1 VSAAR
6 TLFLDTETYSPT
18 PISQGTAKY
27 AERAEVI
34 IVSSAWNR
42 EPAQSVAYSE
52 RVGNELQE
60 KINAAD
66 EIVVHNSFFDRTVLR
81 LAHGILIPT
90 AKIRDTMVLAYAH
103 SLPGG
108 LEVLCKMLKVP
119 QDIAKSKDGKRLI
132 GIFCVPTGDTGYGV
146 GRNTSESHPNE
157 WDQFLD
163 YARLDAEAMREVY
176 RRLPRWNDS
185 AAERALWVL
194 DQKINDFGILIDDDF
209 ARAAVIA
216 VGIETKRLNKA
227 TSDAT
232 EHAHIEDRVR
242 SGTQAA
248 QLLRYLL
255 KYHAVDLPDMQAGTL
270 ERRLE
275 DLDLPMPV
283 RELIGLRLSVST
295 TSTAKYKRVVAA
307 LSRDGRLRGSIQFD
321 GAWRTGRWAGRI
333 FQPHNLPR
341 PTIKPYSE
349 IAWGIQ
355 AIKAG
360 VAQYTVRDIMR
371 LAASALR
378 GLPIAPPGRKLVVAD
393 LSSIESR
400 MISFLAGEEW
410 KLEAFRQFDLGIGWE
425 TYILTYAN
433 SFRVDPAAVDLDMR
447 QIGKVMDLSLGYQG
461 SVGAFATMMAGYG
474 VHIPEEEILPLVR
487 GWRKAHAAIVSFW
500 YGLDDAAREVIENR
514 DARITVGAV
523 EIDRVGAWM
532 RMRLPSGRFLSYPSP
547 AMKFVKCGECA
558 GRGRVE
564 VVIPE
569 TQFCEMVTYEL
580 ECERCKGAG
589 GKVSITYMGQNPY
602 TKQWARVATYG
613 GKFAAEITQASSR
626 DALGVGMT
634 RADEYGYDIA
644 LTVHDEIIA
653 ETEDNELYSHGHLA
667 GLMAAPI
674 DWAPGLPLA
683 AKGFEAYRYRK
694 DN

>member
-1 VSAAR
+1 MSAR
-6 TLFLDTETYSPT
+6 TLFLDTETFSPT

-34 IVSSAWNR
+34 IISTAWDR
-42 EPAQSVAYSE
+42 APAQSVAANDVTLY
-52 RVGNELQE
+52 ELQGQIDE
-60 KINAAD
+60 AD

-81 LAHGILIPT
+81 LAHGVTIPT
-90 AKIRDTMVLAYAH
+90 VKIRDTMVLAYAH

-108 LEVLCKMLKVP
+108 LGVLCTMLKVP
-119 QDIAKSKDGKRLI
+119 QDVAKQKDGKRLI

-146 GRNTSESHPNE
+146 GRNNSDTHPDD
-157 WDQFLD
+157 WDQFID
-163 YARLDAEAMREVY
+163 YARLDVEAMREVY

-185 AAERALWVL
+185 PTERALWVL
-194 DQKINDFGILIDDDF
+194 DQKINDFGLLIDDDF

-227 TSDAT
+227 TADAT
-232 EHAHIEDRVR
+232 EHAEIEDRVR

-255 KYHAVDLPDMQAGTL
+255 KYHGVDLPDMQAGTL

-360 VAQYTVRDIMR
+360 VARYIVADIMR

-378 GLPIAPPGRKLVVAD
+378 GLPIAPPGHKLVVAD

-400 MISFLAGEEW
+400 MLSFLSGEQW
-410 KLEAFRQFDLGIGWE
+410 KLDAFAQFDQGVGFE

-474 VHIPEEEILPLVR
+474 VSIPEAEILAIVR
-487 GWRKAHAAIVSFW
+487 AWRKAHPATRAFW
-500 YGLDDAAREVIENR
+500 YGLDDAARVVIENR
-514 DARITVGAV
+514 DAKVAVGLIEV
-523 EIDRVGAWM
+523 DRVGAWM
-532 RMRLPSGRFLSYPSP
+532 RMRLPSGRYLSYPSP
-547 AMKFVKCGECA
+547 AMKFMKCGECA
-558 GRGRVE
+558 GRGWVE
-564 VVIPE
+564 VVLPE
-569 TQFCEMVTYEL
+569 TQYCEMVTYSMA
-580 ECERCKGAG
+580 CERCDGNG
-589 GKVSITYMGQNPY
+589 GKVSITFMGQNPY
-602 TKQWARVATYG
+602 TKQWSRVAIYG
-613 GKFAAEITQASSR
+613 GKFAAELTQASSR

-634 RADEYGYDIA
+634 RADDYGYDIA

-653 ETEDNELYSHGHLA
+653 ETEDNELYGHRHLSA
-667 GLMAAPI
+667 LMATPI
-674 DWAPGLPLA
+674 EWAPGLPLA
-683 AKGFEAYRYRK
+683 AKGFETYRYRK
-694 DN
+694 D